1 MLTMRLKA
9 IPFAIMVMDH
19 LNRNSLMKTL
29 NILLGLEILCL
40 NHYHKWLQM
49 LVRLPTLLLVIV
61 DHLLQDL
68 FQESNVSVL
77 FSRETN
83 NTFYYINITYVFI
96 KSKFDFTTLFYIIF
110 AEEENRWQNNR
121 PQVNRNRNANRGRR
135 QSRPVAAV
143 ETNPALA
150 ALTLPPKERPDAK
163 HHLKVINFLFY
174 QNHIFFPLFFQNF
187 IIFYRFLTGWGSAN
201 QIQKILK

>member
-1 MLTMRLKA
+1 
-9 IPFAIMVMDH
+9 
-19 LNRNSLMKTL
+19 
-29 NILLGLEILCL
+29 
-40 NHYHKWLQM
+40 M
-49 LVRLPTLLLVIV
+49 LVHLPTLLLVIV

-77 FSRETN
+77 FSREA
-83 NTFYYINITYVFI
+83 ILFI
-96 KSKFDFTTLFYIIF
+96 ILLPISIHEIKIRFHDFILFYFIF

-163 HHLKVINFLFY
+163 HHLKVIKFFL
-174 QNHIFFPLFFQNF
+174 
-187 IIFYRFLTGWGSAN
+187 
-201 QIQKILK
+201 

>member
-1 MLTMRLKA
+1 M
-9 IPFAIMVMDH
+9 
-19 LNRNSLMKTL
+19 
-29 NILLGLEILCL
+29 
-40 NHYHKWLQM
+40 
-49 LVRLPTLLLVIV
+49 
-61 DHLLQDL
+61 
-68 FQESNVSVL
+68 
-77 FSRETN
+77 
-83 NTFYYINITYVFI
+83 

-174 QNHIFFPLFFQNF
+174 QNHIFFPLFLQNF
-187 IIFYRFLTGWGSAN
+187 LNFIDF
-201 QIQKILK
+201 

>member
-1 MLTMRLKA
+1 
-9 IPFAIMVMDH
+9 
-19 LNRNSLMKTL
+19 
-29 NILLGLEILCL
+29 
-40 NHYHKWLQM
+40 M

-163 HHLKVINFLFY
+163 HHLKVINFFFIKIIYFFSLFL
-174 QNHIFFPLFFQNF
+174 QIF
-187 IIFYRFLTGWGSAN
+187 IIFYRFLTG
-201 QIQKILK
+201 

>member
-1 MLTMRLKA
+1 MRLKA

-77 FSRETN
+77 FSREA
-83 NTFYYINITYVFI
+83 I
-96 KSKFDFTTLFYIIF
+96 L
-110 AEEENRWQNNR
+110 
-121 PQVNRNRNANRGRR
+121 
-135 QSRPVAAV
+135 
-143 ETNPALA
+143 
-150 ALTLPPKERPDAK
+150 
-163 HHLKVINFLFY
+163 
-174 QNHIFFPLFFQNF
+174 F
-187 IIFYRFLTGWGSAN
+187 IILLPISIHEIKIRFHDLISFLQRKKIGGKTIVPKLTVIAMLTVAEDN
-201 QIQKILK
+201 PDLLQLLRPIQLWQHWHCLQKSVRMPNIILK